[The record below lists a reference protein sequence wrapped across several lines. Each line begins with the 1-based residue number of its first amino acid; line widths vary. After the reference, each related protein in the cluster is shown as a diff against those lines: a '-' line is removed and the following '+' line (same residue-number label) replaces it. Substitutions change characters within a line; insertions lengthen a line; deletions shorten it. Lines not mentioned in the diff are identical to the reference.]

1 MNVQTFL
8 VMMSL
13 SRTWNKKH
21 HDYRYALKICGMMKS
36 YTITTFGIAEKI
48 KKIGRASCRER
59 V

>member
-1 MNVQTFL
+1 MDVQTFL

-36 YTITTFGIAEKI
+36 YTITTEKI
-48 KKIGRASCRER
+48 KNYILLLILQT
-59 V
+59 

>member
-1 MNVQTFL
+1 MDVQTFL

-21 HDYRYALKICGMMKS
+21 NDYRYALKICGMMKS

-48 KKIGRASCRER
+48 KNYILLLILQT
-59 V
+59 